1 MFTTYFIA
9 NLKEYSIDYI
19 ICQRKS
25 GNLPPCVTLSHICYH
40 LVLKSK
46 PNNQITLHEKE
57 LWLLTGAS
65 KKSGTRMKHKYLK
78 ESKKKAQWKIEI
90 DAHCSTNEDISSCH
104 SALLSILW
112 S

>member
-78 ESKKKAQWKIEI
+78 ESKKKMLNGKLKLTLTA
-90 DAHCSTNEDISSCH
+90 ALTRISPHATQPC
-104 SALLSILW
+104 
-112 S
+112 